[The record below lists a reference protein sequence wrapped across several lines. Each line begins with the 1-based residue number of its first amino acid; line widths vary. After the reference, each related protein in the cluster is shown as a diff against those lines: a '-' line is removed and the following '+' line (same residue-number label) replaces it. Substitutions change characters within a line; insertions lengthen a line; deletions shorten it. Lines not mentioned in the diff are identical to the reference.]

1 MAVCHPPTDTAESVS
16 AAELKLL
23 RACESQLDDDW
34 LVFHS
39 VAWISRAAGAA
50 ASDGELDILLCH
62 PRHGILAIEV
72 KGGSIGLD
80 YRTGN
85 WTSTDRGGRVH
96 SIKNPY
102 RQATKAKYG
111 VLEKL
116 KESPAWAR
124 LGIGR
129 FVVGH
134 AVFLPDVGDARRL
147 AGPDAPTEITG
158 DAGDL
163 AQLAAWLTGVMAF
176 WEGEDRRR
184 HDPIGPGGVAVVRQI
199 FARSVS
205 ARPLMSTRIG
215 EEELRRLELTRR
227 QMAVLDLLSRQRRVV
242 VSGGAGTGKT
252 LIAREKAERLAG
264 EGMRTLL
271 VCYNRPLADHVREQ
285 VTGVELLD
293 VASFHQLCD
302 RWVRRAQVKLGR
314 DLIAEARRD
323 YPCGDHFDLILPM
336 ALAFAAD
343 AFGPRYDAIVVDEA
357 QDFAPEFWM
366 PIEMLLT
373 GGEDAPLYIFIDE
386 NQDVYRRATE
396 LPVRTPAM
404 TLDRNCRN
412 TGYIHTAAY
421 RYYRGDAVEAPEIE
435 GTQIE
440 TLVAGDIVKQAR
452 AITGVVTKLVTEEG
466 VAPHDIAV
474 LLCAGAAKAEAETA
488 LAAGPVPRSVS
499 WGRLESYGKGVVTV
513 DTVARF
519 KGLERAV
526 VILWIDGCDPDQQ
539 RETFYVGLSRAK
551 SVLILCGTHDDC
563 RKVLE

>member
-1 MAVCHPPTDTAESVS
+1 MAICFPPAASAESS
-16 AAELKLL
+16 SPAELKLL
-23 RACESQLDDDW
+23 RACEGQLDDDW
-34 LVFHS
+34 LVLHS
-39 VAWISRAAGAA
+39 VAWISRAFGAA
-50 ASDGELDILLCH
+50 ASDGELDVLLCH
-62 PRHGILAIEV
+62 PRHGILVVEV
-72 KGGSIGLD
+72 KGGGISLD
-80 YRTGN
+80 YRTGE
-85 WTSTDRGGRVH
+85 WSSTDREGRVH
-96 SIKNPY
+96 RIKNPF

-116 KESPAWAR
+116 KESPAWSR

-129 FVVGH
+129 FVIGH

-147 AGPDAPTEITG
+147 AGPDAPAEITG

-163 AQLAAWLTGVMAF
+163 GQLDAWLSDVMAF
-176 WEGEDRRR
+176 WMGADRER
-184 HDPIGPGGVAVVRQI
+184 HDRIGPGGVAVVRQV

-205 ARPLMSTRIG
+205 ARPLLSARIG
-215 EEELRRLELTRR
+215 EEEERRLELTRR
-227 QMAVLDLLSRQRRVV
+227 QFAILDLLSRHRRVV

-271 VCYNRPLADHVREQ
+271 VCYNRPLADHLREQ
-285 VTGVELLD
+285 VNGTELLD

-302 RWVRRAQVKLGR
+302 RWVRRAQAKLGR
-314 DLIAEARRD
+314 DLVAEARQD
-323 YPCGDHFDLILPM
+323 YPRGDHFDLLLPI
-336 ALAFAAD
+336 ALALAVD

-357 QDFAPEFWM
+357 QDFASEFWM

-396 LPVRTPAM
+396 LPVKTLPM

-412 TGYIHTAAY
+412 TGHIHAAAY

-435 GTQIE
+435 GARVE
-440 TLVAGDIVKQAR
+440 TLVAGDVVKQAR
-452 AITGVVTKLVTEEG
+452 AIAGVVTRLVTDEG

-474 LLCAGAAKAEAETA
+474 LLCFGGAKGQAEAA
-488 LAAGPVPRSVS
+488 LGASAVPRTVT
-499 WGRLESYGKGVVTV
+499 WGRLESYGEGVVTV

-526 VILWIDGCDPDQQ
+526 VILWINGCDPTRR

-551 SVLILCGTHDDC
+551 SVLVLCGTQEEC
-563 RKVLE
+563 RKAIE